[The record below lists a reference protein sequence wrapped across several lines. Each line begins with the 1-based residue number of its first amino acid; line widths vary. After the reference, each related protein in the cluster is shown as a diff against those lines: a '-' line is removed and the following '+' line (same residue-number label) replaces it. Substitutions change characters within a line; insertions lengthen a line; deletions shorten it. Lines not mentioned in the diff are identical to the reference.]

1 MCGAFKRRRK
11 QRNER
16 ELKSYPRH
24 RQRMIHLKQ
33 KNKKRARKHDKNRTA
48 IHTDMRAA
56 HFPQKKLL
64 RTGCFT
70 DHMKESK
77 SPLSWR
83 RTRCE
88 VNWARMIY
96 VYTQDTFSTKIKTVF
111 YDPQEDNMNRK
122 KSRTHP
128 KRRDKKKGK

>member
-1 MCGAFKRRRK
+1 MYVCVDARK
-11 QRNER
+11 
-16 ELKSYPRH
+16 
-24 RQRMIHLKQ
+24 
-33 KNKKRARKHDKNRTA
+33 KKRE
-48 IHTDMRAA
+48 
-56 HFPQKKLL
+56 KKKAY
-64 RTGCFT
+64 
-70 DHMKESK
+70 HMKESK

-128 KRRDKKKGK
+128 KRRDKKNGK